1 MKEIEKVEAQE
12 VEATPV
18 AKRLIRKSG
27 TIKIKLTAGKQ
38 LKVDILA
45 YTSMPRAITDPRIS
59 PTQRKELMQQEGYEI
74 NGIFYPLGE
83 IIDRLK
89 LAFKDIPEATLST
102 GFLVWKD

>member
-18 AKRLIRKSG
+18 GKRLIRKSG

-45 YTSMPRAITDPRIS
+45 YTSMPGAITDPRITPS
-59 PTQRKELMQQEGYEI
+59 QRKELMKQEGYEI
-74 NGIFYPLGE
+74 NGRFYPLEE
-83 IIDRLK
+83 ILDRLR
-89 LAFKDIPEATLST
+89 LAFKDIPEATVST
-102 GFLVWKD
+102 GFIVWKD

>member
-1 MKEIEKVEAQE
+1 MKDIEKVEAEE

-18 AKRLIRKSG
+18 GKRLIRKSG

-38 LKVDILA
+38 LKVEVLA
-45 YTSMPRAITDPRIS
+45 YTSMPKAITDPRIS
-59 PTQRKELMQQEGYEI
+59 PTQRKALMQQEGYEI

-83 IIDRLK
+83 ILDRLK
-89 LAFKDIPEATLST
+89 LAFKHIPEATVST